1 MEIKS
6 NDNGANNSDSS
17 TEDLQLNQNNQFHAD
32 TPYNS
37 NQPQFNQNLQNYP
50 PQQIPQYQYPL
61 QPIYPQQSNNINSSN
76 QAFNT
81 PYQGAYPNSPQN
93 NYDMNGLNYQ
103 NPPKLPQN
111 EILVNDIGNDTALNK
126 DNMSCQ
132 ITMLVYLFAYSITDM
147 IYQIARDLVNI
158 AMIDDFLLILL
169 GVIILI
175 FNLKGRTASNYFL
188 SFYTLLVWFAGT
200 ALKFAGYSSIDGY
213 DLDAFV
219 ITTTILRLFILL
231 CIALVTCPPSLMKR
245 RRRNNN
251 KK

>member
-1 MEIKS
+1 
-6 NDNGANNSDSS
+6 
-17 TEDLQLNQNNQFHAD
+17 
-32 TPYNS
+32 
-37 NQPQFNQNLQNYP
+37 
-50 PQQIPQYQYPL
+50 
-61 QPIYPQQSNNINSSN
+61 
-76 QAFNT
+76 
-81 PYQGAYPNSPQN
+81 
-93 NYDMNGLNYQ
+93 MNGLNYQ
-103 NPPKLPQN
+103 NPPKPPQN
-111 EILVNDIGNDTALNK
+111 EILVNDIDNDTALNK

-175 FNLKGRTASNYFL
+175 FNLKGRKASNYFL

-213 DLDAFV
+213 DLDGFV